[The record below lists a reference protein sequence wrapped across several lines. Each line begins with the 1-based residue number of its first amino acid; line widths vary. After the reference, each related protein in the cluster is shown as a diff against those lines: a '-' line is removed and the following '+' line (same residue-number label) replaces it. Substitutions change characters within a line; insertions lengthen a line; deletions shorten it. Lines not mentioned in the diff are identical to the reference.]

1 MTRCCVYTVL
11 YGPDE
16 PLPEQP
22 VRADSAVDFIAFVG
36 DPALMSGTWQV
47 RHLPP
52 LLPDDPVRS
61 SRYVKMHPHVLL
73 PDYDASLYID
83 CAVLLRRPPEAFFA
97 QLLFGVTDTMSLL
110 RHCQRSNIAEE
121 ADAVATWNLD
131 DPLVCAEQM
140 QAYALDGHAGT
151 VPLIWGGLLLRFH
164 NDPRVVACMET
175 WFAHVM
181 AFSRRDQLAFPH
193 VAEKL
198 GFPFHALDF
207 DTRDSDW
214 HRWPIDPYK
223 QRAPWSP
230 IVAAPPVPP
239 PCSPA
244 RLLWDVGARLDRLG
258 AAAVQHTE
266 RVREAVPQPWAPPP
280 RDLPVATVALRQLR
294 ASLRT
299 KRDALAA
306 ATAAL
311 ATANSALAAQMAE
324 IGAIQDSL
332 NETRAALAESRA
344 ALAHARAQ
352 LQHATVRYAELQSQ
366 DADRLSAVYA
376 STSWRITGPLRRCV
390 EALRGRLP
398 VR

>member
-11 YGPDE
+11 YGQDE

-36 DPALMSGTWQV
+36 DPALASETWQL

-61 SRYVKMHPHVLL
+61 ARYVKTHPHILL

-83 CAVLLRRPPEAFFA
+83 CAVLLLRPPEAFFA
-97 QLLFGVTDTMSLL
+97 DLLFGVTDTMALV
-110 RHCQRSNIAEE
+110 RHCQRDTIAEE

-151 VPLIWGGLLLRFH
+151 VPLMWAGLLLRFH
-164 NDPRVVACMET
+164 NDPRVVACMEA

-207 DTRDSDW
+207 DTRESAW
-214 HRWPIDPYK
+214 HRWPIDPFK
-223 QRAPWSP
+223 QRAPWRP
-230 IVAAPPVPP
+230 LIAAPPVPP
-239 PCSPA
+239 PGSHA
-244 RLLWDVGARLDRLG
+244 RALWDVGARLDSLG
-258 AAAVQHTE
+258 AAAVQHPETV
-266 RVREAVPQPWAPPP
+266 RVATPQPWAPPP
-280 RDLPVATVALRQLR
+280 PGLPVATVALRQLR
-294 ASLRT
+294 ANLRA
-299 KRDALAA
+299 KRAALDAQAGEIAALQTALAA
-306 ATAAL
+306 AQAQALTQARDAA
-311 ATANSALAAQMAE
+311 ARLAAMQA
-324 IGAIQDSL
+324 Q
-332 NETRAALAESRA
+332 AAACAARLA
-344 ALAHARAQ
+344 
-352 LQHATVRYAELQSQ
+352 
-366 DADRLSAVYA
+366 AVHA
-376 STSWRITGPLRRCV
+376 STSWRLTAPLRRCV